1 MRFQNVFVHR
11 CSRVL
16 VLVAA
21 ITTAAANCPAAE
33 LAEAPAEAWP
43 MFRGTVEGT
52 GRSAAVLPLPLA
64 PRWQKQVSE
73 IGFDATPV
81 IADGSIYLGDLD
93 GSFWAISLAD
103 GDIRWTTTGSL
114 GYTAAA
120 AACGDVIVVGDID
133 GAVHGLSAADGSTLW
148 THESAGEI
156 SGGPTVL
163 SATDDLPLRVLVGS
177 QDATLSCLA
186 VADGRLL
193 WSHTIADQIRCS
205 PTVADERVFLAG
217 CDGKL
222 HVISSSD
229 GTALGEVAID
239 GPTGTTPAAF
249 ESHVFFGTEGGTFFS
264 IDVAEPA
271 VDWQMR
277 PAAGGQAYRSS
288 AAIGLSP
295 SGPLAIVGSRGRVV
309 EAFRVADGSR
319 SWRQRMRG
327 RIDGSPVVLR
337 AAADPGTSEEVT
349 IVGDTAGRIVALR
362 TADGESLWEF
372 DAGGGFIASPAVAQ
386 GCLVMAADDGT
397 LWCFAAEG
405 SGPESP

>member
-1 MRFQNVFVHR
+1 MSVSSTWQR
-11 CSRVL
+11 
-16 VLVAA
+16 
-21 ITTAAANCPAAE
+21 TAAAVTFAATAALGFAAE
-33 LAEAPAEAWP
+33 PAEAPAKAWP

-52 GRSAAVLPLPLA
+52 GRSAAVLSLPLA
-64 PRWQKQVSE
+64 PRWQKKVSE
-73 IGFDATPV
+73 IGYDATPV
-81 IADGSIYLGDLD
+81 IAEGVIYLGDLD
-93 GSFWAISLAD
+93 GSFSAISLAD
-103 GDIRWTTTGSL
+103 GSPLWTITGSL

-120 AACGDVIVVGDID
+120 AACGDVVVVGDID
-133 GAVHGLSAADGSTLW
+133 GVVRGLAAADGTALW

-163 SATDDLPLRVLVGS
+163 EAEGDLPLRVLVGS
-177 QDATLSCLA
+177 QDATLACLA

-205 PTVADERVFLAG
+205 PTVADDRVFLAG

-222 HVISSSD
+222 HVISTSD

-249 ESHVFFGTEGGTFFS
+249 ESRVYFGTEGGTFFS

-288 AAIGLSP
+288 AAIGTTAM
-295 SGPLAIVGSRGRVV
+295 GPLAIVGSRSRVV
-309 EAFRVADGSR
+309 EAFRLADGSH

-327 RIDGSPVVLR
+327 RVDSSPVVLQ
-337 AAADPGTSEEVT
+337 AAIGAESPAEVAV
-349 IVGDTAGRIVALR
+349 IGDAAGRIAALR
-362 TADGESLWEF
+362 SSDGEIVWEF
-372 DAGGGFIASPAVAQ
+372 DAGSGFVASPAVAD
-386 GCLVMAADDGT
+386 GCLVMATDDGT
-397 LWCFAAEG
+397 LWCFAAQAG
-405 SGPESP
+405 TP

>member
-1 MRFQNVFVHR
+1 MRFQSLFVHL
-11 CSRVL
+11 SGTAL
-16 VLVAA
+16 VLSAA
-21 ITTAAANCPAAE
+21 ISVPAASCPAAE
-33 LAEAPAEAWP
+33 PAEAAADAWP
-43 MFRGTVEGT
+43 MFRGTVEST
-52 GRSAAVLPLPLA
+52 GRSAAVLTLPLA
-64 PRWQKQVSE
+64 PRWQKKISE

-103 GDIRWTTTGSL
+103 GGIRWTTTGSL

-120 AACGDVIVVGDID
+120 AACGDVVVVGDID
-133 GAVHGLSAADGSTLW
+133 GAVRGLSIADGSTLW

-163 SATDDLPLRVLVGS
+163 SASGDLPLRVLVGS

-186 VADGRLL
+186 VADGSLL

-205 PTVADERVFLAG
+205 PTVADERVLLAG
-217 CDGKL
+217 CDGRL
-222 HVISSSD
+222 HVISTRD
-229 GTALGEVAID
+229 GTALGEVPID

-249 ESHVFFGTEGGTFFS
+249 ESRVFFGTEGGTFFS

-271 VDWQMR
+271 IDWQMR

-295 SGPLAIVGSRGRVV
+295 AGPLAIVGSRGRVV
-309 EAFRVADGSR
+309 EAFSLADGSR

-327 RIDGSPVVLR
+327 RIDGSPVVLQ
-337 AAADPGTSEEVT
+337 AGTEAMHQEVAL
-349 IVGDTAGRIVALR
+349 VGDAAGRIAALR
-362 TADGESLWEF
+362 TADGEPIWEF
-372 DAGGGFIASPAVAQ
+372 DAGSGFVASPAVAD
-386 GCLVMAADDGT
+386 GCVVMATDDGT

-405 SGPESP
+405 TGSEGP